1 MFFFYF
7 TIYDHHVQGYLTN
20 QVIERISINRKF
32 LLGHATST
40 SCPNTSQQNDY
51 SRENECLRAHPY
63 TCGICLFK
71 FTNRYNLTIH
81 IRRKHTK
88 EKPFKCTY
96 CARGFAAQSDLTI
109 HVRIHTGENPYSCNM
124 CGKRFKSNSTL
135 RKHSRRCRYIVR

>member
-96 CARGFAAQSDLTI
+96 CARDLLLKVILQYMCEYILAKTHI
-109 HVRIHTGENPYSCNM
+109 HVICAENV
-124 CGKRFKSNSTL
+124 SNQ
-135 RKHSRRCRYIVR
+135 IVRCVNIVEGVVTL